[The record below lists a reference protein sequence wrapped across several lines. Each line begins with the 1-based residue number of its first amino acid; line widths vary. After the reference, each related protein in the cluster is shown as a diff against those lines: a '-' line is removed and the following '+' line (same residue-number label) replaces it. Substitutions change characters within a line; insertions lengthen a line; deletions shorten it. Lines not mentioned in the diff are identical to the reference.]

1 MDSGAKLR
9 LVTTVCLASSSTT
22 VVAAGMSY
30 LILPMLDD
38 LQLTLDQASG
48 ALAIP
53 SIGALLVVFIAG
65 VMAQRFGDRRSLL
78 FAALAYLF
86 GCAVMSTAPNLPLVT
101 FGLLMVST
109 SGVTLSV
116 VALGMLSARIGDT
129 RDRATAFATLG
140 IVVPVVFIT
149 VPVLAGIITQISS
162 WRWIP
167 VIWACLSVLIVLST
181 WLLLRPTLTPTTG
194 KPIELMTPLLAGIFM
209 AGVLQ
214 VFNHWSLGGI
224 ASPRVWIPLV
234 GATLALALFVW
245 TRRRLS
251 HPSLSLVPLTSRSTW
266 PLIVAFLVFPLA
278 NTFFFITVG
287 WQYLFGLNALQTALI
302 MIPLQL
308 TCVVGAK
315 FVAGPV
321 VQRWGLSR
329 GGVGLICLYI
339 VFTFGLLAVQDAS
352 SIWITAVITS
362 LWAGSFTAVTVVLNN
377 AMMSS
382 QPPRFAGNV
391 SAYQKAS
398 GAVSGTLSAV
408 LIGPL
413 VLVAIGTA
421 METKLLAGGA
431 SSASAESL
439 RDDIQSST
447 SHAEQLRI
455 YSYNIPGDKELEELH
470 KESLIVGLRTDA
482 LLGGVLGFATLGL
495 FMFARPGG
503 NPELDRGGARIR
515 RDIHSGVPPE
525 S

>member
-1 MDSGAKLR
+1 
-9 LVTTVCLASSSTT
+9 
-22 VVAAGMSY
+22 
-30 LILPMLDD
+30 
-38 LQLTLDQASG
+38 
-48 ALAIP
+48 
-53 SIGALLVVFIAG
+53 
-65 VMAQRFGDRRSLL
+65 
-78 FAALAYLF
+78 
-86 GCAVMSTAPNLPLVT
+86 
-101 FGLLMVST
+101 
-109 SGVTLSV
+109 
-116 VALGMLSARIGDT
+116 
-129 RDRATAFATLG
+129 
-140 IVVPVVFIT
+140 
-149 VPVLAGIITQISS
+149 
-162 WRWIP
+162 
-167 VIWACLSVLIVLST
+167 
-181 WLLLRPTLTPTTG
+181 
-194 KPIELMTPLLAGIFM
+194 M

-224 ASPRVWIPLV
+224 ASPRVWIPLA
-234 GATLALALFVW
+234 GAALALALFIW

-251 HPSLSLVPLTSRSTW
+251 HPSLSLLPLTSRSTW

-339 VFTFGLLAVQDAS
+339 VFTFGLLAIQDAS
-352 SIWITAVITS
+352 SIWITAFITS
-362 LWAGSFTAVTVVLNN
+362 LWAGSFTAVAVVLNN

-431 SSASAESL
+431 SAASAQSL

-455 YSYNIPGDKELEELH
+455 YSYNIPGDNELGELH
-470 KESLIVGLRTDA
+470 EESLIVGLRTDA

-515 RDIHSGVPPE
+515 RDTHSSVPPE